1 MSLAQGDHRQAG
13 MGQQGQTNQGRVAF
27 HFLQGNGALE
37 GLKGADLD
45 RYPGLIRACG
55 GVRKGGRIDLH
66 DAYHCFLGHAMV
78 KKRLIAL
85 LHGFEIQFGLVI
97 ANPIPGSYLLPA

>member
-1 MSLAQGDHRQAG
+1 MSLAQGDHRQPG

-27 HFLQGNGALE
+27 HFLQGNGPLE

-55 GVRKGGRIDLH
+55 GVRKGSRIDLH
-66 DAYHCFLGHAMV
+66 DTYHRFLGHTMV

-97 ANPIPGSYLLPA
+97 ADPIPGSHFLAA